1 MSNVIINSPI
11 SGKDKTAKRAVNDG
25 AAQPLDFGHQQ
36 EAKFAHQRGQRIPD
50 GRVEQQRVWV
60 TNPSVEHIEMSQ
72 NLCVPPVHV
81 DHQLVGNDTPM
92 EVNVLDEPVEHLC
105 GGI

>member
-1 MSNVIINSPI
+1 LEKGFIGIKAKHIMSNVIINSPI
-11 SGKDKTAKRAVNDG
+11 RGKDKTAKRAVNDG

-60 TNPSVEHIEMSQ
+60 TNPSAEYKDLHESKV
-72 NLCVPPVHV
+72 
-81 DHQLVGNDTPM
+81 
-92 EVNVLDEPVEHLC
+92 VLATC
-105 GGI
+105 AC